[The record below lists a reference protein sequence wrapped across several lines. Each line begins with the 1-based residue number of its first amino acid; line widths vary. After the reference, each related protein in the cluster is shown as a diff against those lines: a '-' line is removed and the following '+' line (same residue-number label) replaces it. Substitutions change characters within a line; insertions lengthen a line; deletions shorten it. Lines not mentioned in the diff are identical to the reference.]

1 MACAAS
7 AGAGSVGP
15 REDCEDGGDSVAFR
29 LVVVAQTTGVA
40 KRKFRPVRSVDARAP
55 NPNLAPMRETLPPCP
70 YLPAA
75 RPELDWR
82 ALHAFRAEV
91 RGEAFYFLCL
101 EYAQTLWQRGLAA
114 RALLCL
120 DRALGAELSGEE
132 TILRDWPLPY
142 AAMAWCIAQTPT
154 TVFIGNPRVHFQHYA
169 DRMNAPRR
177 EQRRW
182 RAWACWALTRTVRP
196 EFMADPRHVVVE
208 PAIEHIAAALATH
221 GVRGES
227 AQWRAVLAAVTTSGR
242 LKQ

>member
-1 MACAAS
+1 MS
-7 AGAGSVGP
+7 
-15 REDCEDGGDSVAFR
+15 
-29 LVVVAQTTGVA
+29 
-40 KRKFRPVRSVDARAP
+40 
-55 NPNLAPMRETLPPCP
+55 ETLPPCP

-82 ALHAFRAEV
+82 ALHAFRDEV
-91 RGEAFYFLCL
+91 RGEGFYFSCL
-101 EYAQTLWQRGLAA
+101 AYAQTLWQRGLAA

-132 TILRDWPLPY
+132 VILIQWPLPY

-182 RAWACWALTRTVRP
+182 RAWACWALTRAVRP
-196 EFMADPRHVVVE
+196 EFPADPRHAVVE
-208 PAIEHIAAALATH
+208 PQIEEIAAALEQH
-221 GVRGES
+221 GIRGES
-227 AQWRAVLAAVTTSGR
+227 ARWRAVLAAVSV
-242 LKQ
+242 